1 VTGGWWLVAGL
12 APPKRARLAK
22 AGGWGLVMLAAL
34 TLPVLAQQTDRART
48 EALSRRAADRLQSLQ
63 READRLA
70 ADERTLLGDLRTLEI
85 DRQIKAEE
93 YLRVDGEVQTVQ
105 ADLADA
111 TRQMTALEQSDLAER
126 PELRGRFVEMYKLG
140 QARYLRLLL
149 STPDMA
155 RIGQAARTVGVMAKL
170 DRDRVANHQRTLAA
184 LKTSRAALEDRE
196 TQLVAVR
203 AAAQKA
209 AVALDRAA
217 QARTNLVRD
226 IDRQRDLNAQ
236 LAGELQAAQQKL
248 QLELRDLAS
257 GVPIADPVALPLRP
271 FRGDLEWPVAGSVQ
285 RRFNRRS
292 ESNGMEIAAADGAD
306 ARAVHGGVV
315 AFAGPFSGYGN
326 LVIVEH
332 GRQTYSLYGDLLDM
346 RVKKGDRIE
355 RGQVVGSAGPTPSGT
370 TGLYFELRID
380 GQPVDPLQWLR
391 KR

>member
-1 VTGGWWLVAGL
+1 MAGGWWLAAALWLV
-12 APPKRARLAK
+12 
-22 AGGWGLVMLAAL
+22 AGGWWL
-34 TLPVLAQQTDRART
+34 TPATFAQQPDRART
-48 EALSRRAADRLQSLQ
+48 EALARRATDRLQALQ

-70 ADERTLLGDLRTLEI
+70 SEERTLLGDLRKLEI

-93 YLRVDGEVQTVQ
+93 FARVDGEVTSVQ
-105 ADLADA
+105 ADLAEA
-111 TRQMTALEQSDLAER
+111 TRQMTALEQSEQAER
-126 PELRGRFVEMYKLG
+126 PEVRGRFVEMYKLG

-149 STPDMA
+149 STPDLA
-155 RIGQAARTVGVMAKL
+155 RIGQASRTVAVLAKL
-170 DRDRVANHQRTLAA
+170 DRDRVANYQRTLAA

-196 TQLVAVR
+196 KRLVAIR

-209 AVALDRAA
+209 AAALDRAA
-217 QARTNLVRD
+217 QARANLVRD

-248 QLELRDLAS
+248 QLELRDLAN
-257 GVPIADPVALPLRP
+257 GVPIADPASLPLRP

-285 RRFNRRS
+285 RRFNRGS
-292 ESNGMEIAAADGAD
+292 EARGLEIATADGAE

-315 AFAGPFSGYGN
+315 AFAGAFAGYGN
-326 LVIVEH
+326 LVILEH
-332 GRQTYSLYGDLLDM
+332 SPQTYSLYGDLLEVD
-346 RVKKGDRIE
+346 VKKGDRVE
-355 RGQVVGSAGPTPSGT
+355 REQVVGTAGPTPSGT